1 MTYLNYLTAI
11 CLFLCLAPTS
21 PSASS
26 EQLTITLQDGLRM
39 AFDRN
44 EILRVARGDVDRAHT
59 FVNEAF
65 GDGLPQ
71 VRASATYNRNWK
83 LPTSILDGP
92 DGPVRFTFGTKNN
105 LSSSLILRQSLYA
118 GGGIAAG
125 WRESRQ
131 IESASRETLREI
143 QQAIHAEAETAFYD
157 LLLAAELVRVSNLAI
172 DRARRNF
179 KQVELIRQAGRASRF
194 DLIRAEVRVL
204 ELRPDSIRASRDL
217 KLADITFKN
226 VIGVDVSTEVELSG
240 SFRETSTIPLTDPES
255 LIVTSLEWRPDHRR
269 QAHRIAARRQSIK
282 IEQADRMP
290 TLDFVATGQLQIQS
304 DGFDFTSDDV
314 RKSWFTG
321 LDLRFPIFD
330 GLKTRASISRARI
343 DLRRTELETKNLER
357 QIRLDIHSAWLTY
370 RETVD
375 RLDARSRATE
385 LTAEGLR
392 AAGVQYSEGLA
403 TQLDVMVAQLSL
415 LSAETEWARAK
426 RDRAVAI
433 VQLEQSVGLL
443 GESKRK

>member
-131 IESASRETLREI
+131 IESAS
-143 QQAIHAEAETAFYD
+143 
-157 LLLAAELVRVSNLAI
+157 
-172 DRARRNF
+172 
-179 KQVELIRQAGRASRF
+179 
-194 DLIRAEVRVL
+194 
-204 ELRPDSIRASRDL
+204 
-217 KLADITFKN
+217 
-226 VIGVDVSTEVELSG
+226 
-240 SFRETSTIPLTDPES
+240 
-255 LIVTSLEWRPDHRR
+255 
-269 QAHRIAARRQSIK
+269 
-282 IEQADRMP
+282 
-290 TLDFVATGQLQIQS
+290 
-304 DGFDFTSDDV
+304 TSDS
-314 RKSWFTG
+314 R
-321 LDLRFPIFD
+321 LLR
-330 GLKTRASISRARI
+330 SS
-343 DLRRTELETKNLER
+343 
-357 QIRLDIHSAWLTY
+357 
-370 RETVD
+370 
-375 RLDARSRATE
+375 RSRADSPFT
-385 LTAEGLR
+385 
-392 AAGVQYSEGLA
+392 YSI
-403 TQLDVMVAQLSL
+403 T
-415 LSAETEWARAK
+415 R
-426 RDRAVAI
+426 
-433 VQLEQSVGLL
+433 
-443 GESKRK
+443 